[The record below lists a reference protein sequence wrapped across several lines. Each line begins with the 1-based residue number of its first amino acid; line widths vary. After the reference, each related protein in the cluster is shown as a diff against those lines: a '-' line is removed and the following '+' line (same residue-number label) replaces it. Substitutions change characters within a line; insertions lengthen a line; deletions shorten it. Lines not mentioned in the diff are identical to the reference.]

1 VALSFVLPLVNPFL
15 QWVAAKAK
23 MILKEKYASKNK
35 NQFQEAQK
43 RAPITQ
49 KLIREIQLLG
59 NWKSSTQ
66 AMLK

>member
-1 VALSFVLPLVNPFL
+1 VALSFVLPLVKSFPSMGCCKSQNDPER
-15 QWVAAKAK
+15 K
-23 MILKEKYASKNK
+23 IHIKNK

-49 KLIREIQLLG
+49 KLISELQLLG

-66 AMLK
+66 AILK